1 MVKKIFIKEDA
12 DSSRARLNFKSAGI
26 NRVPEKDFS
35 GDGARFRMYEY
46 DGVPISYTTYDGEGF
61 LVIRVDELA
70 SKLNYYEYS
79 KLPSYR
85 EADKYNG
92 VSIKDID
99 LEDVKRICKKLKAEY
114 EKALDNIDSVDY
126 SEASKVIN
134 KIKSIYEQQCEDV
147 LKLIADDPEKLLNLS
162 EYKFKLVREYFA
174 GLRREAN
181 IDETKMP
188 QTRKREIMLR
198 QDDYIKRAEDSFYYR
213 ELLELLND

>member
-1 MVKKIFIKEDA
+1 MVKKFFIKEDA
-12 DSSRARLNFKSAGI
+12 DSGRARLNFKSAGI

-35 GDGARFRMYEY
+35 DDGTRFRMYEY
-46 DGVPISYTTYDGEGF
+46 DGVPISYTTYDGEGY
-61 LVIRVDELA
+61 LSIRVYELA

-79 KLPSYR
+79 KLPSYK

-114 EKALDNIDSVDY
+114 EKALGDIDNVDY

-134 KIKSIYEQQCEDV
+134 KIKGIHERQCKDII
-147 LKLIADDPEKLLNLS
+147 KLIADDPEKILNLS
-162 EYKFKLVREYFA
+162 EYKFKLIREYYA

-181 IDETKMP
+181 IDETKMS
-188 QTRKREIMLR
+188 QSEKRRRLLL
-198 QDDYIKRAEDSFYYR
+198 QDDLIKNAENDFYYR
-213 ELLELLND
+213 QLLDMLK

>member
-1 MVKKIFIKEDA
+1 MVKKISIKEDA

-35 GDGARFRMYEY
+35 DDGTRFRMYEY
-46 DGVPISYTTYDGEGF
+46 DGVPISYTTYDGDGY
-61 LVIRVDELA
+61 LSIRVDELA
-70 SKLNYYEYS
+70 SGLNYYEYS

-92 VSIKDID
+92 VPIRTID

-114 EKALDNIDSVDY
+114 EKALGDIANVDY

-134 KIKSIYEQQCEDV
+134 KIKSIHEQQCEDV

-162 EYKFKLVREYFA
+162 EYRIKQVREYFA
-174 GLRREAN
+174 GLRRLAN
-181 IDETKMP
+181 IDETKMS
-188 QTRKREIMLR
+188 QSEKRRHILL
-198 QDDYIKRAEDSFYYR
+198 QDDLIKNAENSFYYR
-213 ELLELLND
+213 ELLDMLK

>member
-1 MVKKIFIKEDA
+1 M
-12 DSSRARLNFKSAGI
+12 NFKSAGI

-35 GDGARFRMYEY
+35 DDGTRFRMYEY
-46 DGVPISYTTYDGEGF
+46 DGVPISYATYDGDGY
-61 LVIRVDELA
+61 LSIRVSELA
-70 SKLNYYEYS
+70 SGLNYYEYS

-92 VSIKDID
+92 VPIRTID

-114 EKALDNIDSVDY
+114 EKALGDIANVDY

-134 KIKSIYEQQCEDV
+134 KIKSIHEQQCEDV

-162 EYKFKLVREYFA
+162 EYRFKQVREYFA

-181 IDETKMP
+181 IDETKMS
-188 QTRKREIMLR
+188 QSEKRRRILL
-198 QDDYIKRAEDSFYYR
+198 QDDLIKNAENNFYYR
-213 ELLELLND
+213 ELLDILK